1 MNVSGGTT
9 LHSGLDFK
17 FGTEYQ
23 NMNRKKLDKL
33 KDVLQDLELI
43 VIDEMSMVSSDMLY
57 KLNDR
62 LRQIFYP
69 CEEVFGGKSIML
81 VGDLLQLKPVRGRFI
96 FETPKSTKYVP
107 YHEAE
112 PLWYQFEVVV
122 LETNHRQ
129 GVSAWASLLSRARIE
144 KMILSDYKDLE
155 SRRFLKFPKTNPTK
169 DMHVCY
175 TNKEAHAINSKNL
188 DSIPAP
194 LVEMKS
200 ETKYPRGYEPKITEH
215 GTIDGT
221 QFKEL
226 LQLKVGAR
234 VMLVFNVNTVDSL
247 VNGAL
252 GVVTK
257 FVKEKNEVTSV
268 VVEFDNIEAGLE
280 QKRHHQDFIL
290 KHNLKSGVPLF
301 RVDFEYAL
309 PFKKGS
315 KSHNAK
321 GKIKQYALK
330 LASACTA
337 HKLQGA
343 NVQKE
348 SKLFIHGHNRLPRGM
363 GYVMLSRCTDINS
376 VYLDENFDLKKI
388 LAVPEALEENERL
401 NKRSIVPKFKNEQFD
416 LYMINVD
423 GKCKDWLLDVEADPY
438 AERSK
443 IVAVVE
449 TWIDPN
455 EESKIKSKL
464 GTFYGAS
471 YGNGKGCGV
480 FTNEKVTKVKRVVKE
495 NFQLVSLIL
504 PNNVQV
510 IAVYSSST
518 SAISEHVEKLKDAI
532 NEVLISK
539 TCYITGDFN
548 FETNEKGVS
557 SLMDFFMEKGLEQ
570 VIQLPTHEKGRTI
583 DHLYV
588 PKGSKEKI
596 DYKLSY
602 PIYSDHAAIRL
613 KFQK

>member
-1 MNVSGGTT
+1 M
-9 LHSGLDFK
+9 H
-17 FGTEYQ
+17 
-23 NMNRKKLDKL
+23 RKKLDKL

-43 VIDEMSMVSSDMLY
+43 VIDEISMVSSDMLY
-57 KLNDR
+57 KLNER

-69 CEEVFGGKSIML
+69 CEDVFGGKSIML

-96 FETPKSTKYVP
+96 FDKPKSLKYVP
-107 YHEAE
+107 YHRAD

-129 GVSAWASLLSRARIE
+129 GVSVWASLLSRARIE
-144 KMILSDYKDLE
+144 KMIHDDFKLLKTRIFE
-155 SRRFLKFPKTNPTK
+155 KFPKSNSPN

-175 TNKEAHAINSKNL
+175 TNKETFKINKTNL

-194 LVEMKS
+194 MVEMKA
-200 ETKYPRGYEPKITEH
+200 ETKYPRGYEHIITEH
-215 GTIDGT
+215 GTIDCT
-221 QFKEL
+221 QFNNL

-252 GVVTK
+252 GVVTR
-257 FVKEKNEVTSV
+257 FIREKKEVTSV

-290 KHNLKSGVPLF
+290 KHKIESGVPLF
-301 RVDFEYAL
+301 RVNFEYAL

-315 KSHNAK
+315 KSHSAK
-321 GKIKQYALK
+321 GQIKQYALK
-330 LASACTA
+330 LASACTC

-343 NVQKE
+343 NVQKD
-348 SKLFIHGHNRLPRGM
+348 SKLFIHGHKRLPRGM
-363 GYVMLSRCTDINS
+363 GYVMLSRCADINS
-376 VYLDENFDLKKI
+376 VYLDKNFDLEKI
-388 LAVPEALEENERL
+388 LAVPEALEENDRL
-401 NKRSIVPKFKNEQFD
+401 NKRSIVPKFRNEQFD

-423 GKCKDWLLDVEADPY
+423 GKSKDWLLDVESDPY
-438 AERSK
+438 AQRSK

-449 TWIDPN
+449 TWIDPK

-471 YGNGKGCGV
+471 YGNGKGCGI
-480 FTNEKVTKVKRVVKE
+480 FTNEKVTKVNKTVTD
-495 NFQLVSLIL
+495 NFQLVSLML

-510 IAVYSSST
+510 IIVYCSST
-518 SAISEHVEKLKDAI
+518 SAISEHVEKLKEKL
-532 NEVLISK
+532 NEILISK

-548 FETNEKGVS
+548 FETNEKGVH
-557 SLMDFFMEKGLEQ
+557 SLMDFFKEKGLEQ
-570 VIQLPTHEKGRTI
+570 VIHLPTHEKGRTI

-588 PKGSKEKI
+588 PKASKEEI

-613 KFQK
+613 KFEK